1 MRDPDAIVRPL
12 KPQEVDAAA
21 SVLANAFSDDP
32 IFRFILGDRDDM
44 EVRLGHLF
52 RDAAEAEL
60 RKSAHLVEIVDSGNA
75 VALWHEVDDWK
86 TSPTAL
92 LRSVPSVVKA
102 FGARLPRALQVLTS
116 AEKVHPSEPHRHLMY
131 IGTHKEHE
139 GEGLGSALLGSMLE
153 RCDDDGIPT
162 YLESTNPAND
172 AWYRAVRV
180 RVPWPGASA
189 QRGSCAHRHVARCSE
204 ALTQSPTHHFDLRR
218 LAGSL
223 FRSAPI
229 GPKQNGCLVLKVV
242 ILRHRYAWTGPRYII
257 ANEICRAAE

>member
-1 MRDPDAIVRPL
+1 MRDPDAIVRPV

-21 SVLANAFSDDP
+21 GVLANAFSDDP

-44 EVRLGHLF
+44 EIRLGHLF

-102 FGARLPRALQVLTS
+102 FGSRLPRALQVLAS
-116 AEKVHPSEPHRHLMY
+116 AEKVHPAEPHRHLMY
-131 IGTHKEHE
+131 IGTHKDHN
-139 GEGLGSALLGSMLE
+139 GKGLGSALLGSMLE
-153 RCDDDGIPT
+153 RCDDDGVPT

-172 AWYRAVRV
+172 AWYARFGFESRGPVPLPKGAPVLTAMWRKARWLRV
-180 RVPWPGASA
+180 DA
-189 QRGSCAHRHVARCSE
+189 
-204 ALTQSPTHHFDLRR
+204 
-218 LAGSL
+218 
-223 FRSAPI
+223 
-229 GPKQNGCLVLKVV
+229 
-242 ILRHRYAWTGPRYII
+242 
-257 ANEICRAAE
+257 